1 MRRAALAALV
11 CLTTLGACSDTAR
24 IDKDARYAPGVDRRK
39 EAVDGLVVGNRL
51 LEAKQYELALN
62 AFTRAAADQG
72 MTSPI
77 YAGLGAANL
86 GLGRLGQAEKQLREA
101 IKDPQAAPQTWNNL
115 GVVLMDSGEVPE
127 AVEILRRAFALSN
140 GENDEIRDN
149 LRLAL
154 AMQDKTVYD
163 PEAEQELDV
172 VRSGSGTYRIREQ
185 FP

>member
-1 MRRAALAALV
+1 MIRAALAALV
-11 CLTTLGACSDTAR
+11 CLTTLASCSDVAR
-24 IDKDARYAPGVDRRK
+24 VDKDEPYAPGIDRRK
-39 EAVDGLVVGNRL
+39 EAVDGMVVGNRL
-51 LEAKQYELALN
+51 LEAKQYELALD
-62 AFTRAAADQG
+62 AFTRAAADKG
-72 MTSPI
+72 LTPEV
-77 YAGLGAANL
+77 YAGLGAANQ

-101 IKDPQAAPQTWNNL
+101 IKDPGAAPQTWNNL
-115 GVVLMDSGEVPE
+115 GLVLMDTGESAE
-127 AVEILRRAFALSN
+127 AVEVLRRAFALSN

-154 AMQDKTVYD
+154 AMQEKTVYD